1 MNTTP
6 LLPTNVLVTAAVM
19 AAAWFLARWGLSAAL
34 GPGAA
39 AQVLAALLASIA
51 GAVTLSRLGP
61 YGSWGAIDA
70 IVKAA
75 RAMRDGDLSARA
87 PVPDGGPLAP
97 LAHALNEVAA
107 GNARSADAT
116 RKELDL
122 VSGILDGMAEGV
134 IVFDRD
140 GHVVLANLAAR
151 RMAVPGDDIL
161 GKSAIEALRNPA
173 LADAVE
179 RALTRGESG
188 AREIETGGPLGRRL
202 LVRTSERAD
211 KGSGRGGVIAV
222 LHDVTDLRRLETIRT
237 EFVANVS
244 HELRTPVTAITT
256 AAETLLGGALED
268 PKDAAEF
275 VEMIERN
282 ARRLRRLVDDILDL
296 SKIEG
301 KAYQLAPEVQD
312 LAPILG
318 SAARLVDDAAGRRR
332 MRVIVDAPAG
342 TRAWVDRHAFEQV
355 LGNLLDNAVKYAGE
369 GASLT
374 VRVRPEGDTTVVS
387 VSDTGAGIAPQH
399 LERLFERF
407 YRVDNGRSREMG
419 GTGLGLAI
427 VKHLVEAMGGSVAVK
442 SSLGAGTT
450 FTIRLPRAAP
460 PGAEPPPPPAS

>member
-1 MNTTP
+1 MNTKP
-6 LLPTNVLVTAAVM
+6 WLPTNVLFTAAVM
-19 AAAWFLARWGLSAAL
+19 AGVWFLARWGLGAAL
-34 GPGAA
+34 GDGVFT
-39 AQVLAALLASIA
+39 QVLCALAASIA
-51 GAVTLSRLGP
+51 GAIALSTTGP
-61 YGSWGAIDA
+61 YGSWGDIRA

-75 RAMRDGDLSARA
+75 RSMRDGDLAARA
-87 PVPDGGPLAP
+87 PVPERSPLTP

-107 GNARSADAT
+107 AASRSMDAT

-134 IVFDRD
+134 IVFDRE
-140 GHVVLANLAAR
+140 GHIVLANLAAR
-151 RMAVPGDDIL
+151 RMAVSGDDVI
-161 GKSAIEALRNPA
+161 GKSAIEALRSAA
-173 LADAVE
+173 LADQVE
-179 RALTRGESG
+179 RALTRGESV
-188 AREIETGGPLGRRL
+188 AREIDTGGVLGRRL
-202 LVRTSERAD
+202 LVRTSERAG
-211 KGSGRGGVIAV
+211 KGESGGVIAV

-256 AAETLLGGALED
+256 AVETLLGGALSD

-301 KAYQLAPEVQD
+301 KAYKLSPHVQD
-312 LAPILG
+312 VGPIIG
-318 SAARLVDDAAGRRR
+318 AAGKLVDDAAGRRR
-332 MRVIVDAPAG
+332 MRVIVDVLPD
-342 TRAWVDRHAFEQV
+342 TRAWIDRHAFEQV

-369 GASLT
+369 GASVT
-374 VRVRPEGDTTVVS
+374 VSARPEGDHTAVC
-387 VSDTGAGIAPQH
+387 VSDTGAGIAPPH

-407 YRVDNGRSREMG
+407 YRVDTGRSREMG

-427 VKHLVEAMGGSVAVK
+427 VKHLVEAMGGTISVK

-450 FTIRLPRAAP
+450 FTIRLPRLAP
-460 PGAEPPPPPAS
+460 PSAQDLRPAPAN